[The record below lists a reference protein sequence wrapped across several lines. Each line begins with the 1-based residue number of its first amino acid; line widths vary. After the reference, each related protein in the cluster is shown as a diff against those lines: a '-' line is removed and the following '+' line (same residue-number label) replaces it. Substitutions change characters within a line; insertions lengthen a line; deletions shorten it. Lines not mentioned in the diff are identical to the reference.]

1 VIGSLPSSY
10 RCRYSRSALLERPL
24 IDGSAVLLGSSAA
37 IKPVAGDVDDVDPA
51 MFLAVRTTRSV
62 EPMTL
67 VTSFERRT
75 RRFADVRAAGTR
87 RVAHCHW

>member
-1 VIGSLPSSY
+1 
-10 RCRYSRSALLERPL
+10 
-24 IDGSAVLLGSSAA
+24 VLLGSSAA

-67 VTSFERRT
+67 VTSLNVEP
-75 RRFADVRAAGTR
+75 
-87 RVAHCHW
+87 VASLMFVQLAPAELHTCHW